1 MSKEEENK
9 ENKNDDDD
17 EKEKVSWYVAQQNKT
32 TNIIKKYNI
41 GTLQIFI
48 SPEILSMT
56 SKERKRI
63 DKVYY
68 KREYT
73 DTTTELQKSQKVY
86 EKEVALQN
94 KQKEQKE
101 IHHCLFFGSN
111 AERAIKFLQKGTHV
125 HLTGTLHYETREN
138 TDHTKSFFVN
148 VKVQEFT
155 VSDRIMV
162 SKEMYEKIFPGQAP
176 YRAELAK
183 QRYEMENFDEDAARI
198 DRITRMRG
206 MKNAK

>member
-63 DKVYY
+63 DKIYY
-68 KREYT
+68 KRDYT
-73 DTTTELQKSQKVY
+73 STPSELQKSQKDY
-86 EKEVALQN
+86 EKEVALQ
-94 KQKEQKE
+94 KEQKEQKE
-101 IHHCLFFGSN
+101 
-111 AERAIKFLQKGTHV
+111 Q
-125 HLTGTLHYETREN
+125 
-138 TDHTKSFFVN
+138 
-148 VKVQEFT
+148 
-155 VSDRIMV
+155 
-162 SKEMYEKIFPGQAP
+162 
-176 YRAELAK
+176 
-183 QRYEMENFDEDAARI
+183 
-198 DRITRMRG
+198 
-206 MKNAK
+206 

>member
-1 MSKEEENK
+1 MALTNEVRLIGHCADAPMKITAQSGKLIARVAVYTRHWWR
-9 ENKNDDDD
+9 D
-17 EKEKVSWYVAQQNKT
+17 EA
-32 TNIIKKYNI
+32 
-41 GTLQIFI
+41 GF
-48 SPEILSMT
+48 
-56 SKERKRI
+56 
-63 DKVYY
+63 
-68 KREYT
+68 
-73 DTTTELQKSQKVY
+73 
-86 EKEVALQN
+86 
-94 KQKEQKE
+94 QKEQKE

-138 TDHTKSFFVN
+138 TDHSKSFFVN

-183 QRYEMENFDEDAARI
+183 QRYEMENFDEDAARN
-198 DRITRMRG
+198 DRMIRMRG
-206 MKNAK
+206 TKNA